1 MVSSWNLTSQSER
14 LVVSVSSWSLTP
26 GHPHTVASGRQRER
40 LVVSVSSWS
49 LTPGHPHTVASGRQR
64 ERLNH
69 PAPLK
74 QPRKPTAGLTDSVTT
89 IRVAR
94 TAGCVTVD
102 HPLPPPPGPST
113 NRPPFRL
120 RLKRTQGREKPVNG
134 GGGGGGYLGAW
145 EVDSRLLSHQNV
157 AEH

>member
-1 MVSSWNLTSQSER
+1 MVSSWSLTSQAER

-26 GHPHTVASGRQRER
+26 GHA
-40 LVVSVSSWS
+40 
-49 LTPGHPHTVASGRQR
+49 HTVASGRQR
-64 ERLNH
+64 ERLNR

-89 IRVAR
+89 IRDAR
-94 TAGCVTVD
+94 TAGCVPVD
-102 HPLPPPPGPST
+102 HPLPPPPPGPST

-134 GGGGGGYLGAW
+134 GGGGLWGGILGGLGG
-145 EVDSRLLSHQNV
+145 RFKITLLSHQRN
-157 AEH
+157 